1 MLSRGENKAMAD
13 ARPGRVAGGAAWL
26 TGRILPRLILA
37 RRATVCSA
45 RIAHIFDLRDTAHTA
60 NRERSQDSCIN
71 FTSLQYLWNF
81 LDGIEINKRNSVE
94 YSAKINNR
102 SSCPMI
108 FCR

>member
-1 MLSRGENKAMAD
+1 MHVPVESQ
-13 ARPGRVAGGAAWL
+13 GGCLAHWQDPTSANF
-26 TGRILPRLILA
+26 A

-102 SSCPMI
+102 
-108 FCR
+108 